1 MDADTFESKNH
12 KFVLMKISSIAI
24 DDEPLALDVVEHHI
38 QKIPFLQLNA
48 KFCDAFEAIQFLCRE
63 KVDLIFLDIQ
73 MPQLTGFEFLRTI
86 QHKPMIILTT
96 AYPNYALESY
106 DMDVID
112 YLLKPIP
119 FERFLKAVNK
129 VQQRILPPQQAS
141 SAEMMPLPVMAP
153 EYIFVKTDY
162 KTVKILLDEV
172 LYVESFKDYVIFHL
186 KHEKIQSLLSIKAV
200 ESFLNQEHFVR
211 VHRSFIVALDKIEAI
226 ERASITIGKHIIPI
240 GDNYK
245 ESFKSLI
252 ESKRL

>member
-1 MDADTFESKNH
+1 
-12 KFVLMKISSIAI
+12 MKITSIAI
-24 DDEPLALDVVEHHI
+24 DDEPLALDVVEHHV
-38 QKIPFLQLNA
+38 QKIPFLELNA
-48 KFCDAFEAIQFLCRE
+48 KFCNAFEAIQFLCRE
-63 KVDLIFLDIQ
+63 RVDLLFLDIQ
-73 MPQLTGFEFLRTI
+73 MPQLTGFEFLRTL
-86 QHKPMIILTT
+86 QHRPMVILTT

-106 DMDVID
+106 DMDAID

-129 VQQRILPPQQAS
+129 VQQRLLPPQQNSTIIETIQQPIQA
-141 SAEMMPLPVMAP
+141 A

-162 KTVKILLDEV
+162 KTVKILLDDV

-186 KHEKIQSLLSIKAV
+186 RQEKIQSLLSIKAV

-245 ESFKSLI
+245 EPFKNLI